1 MKLFIEVDGQPLAG
15 ITSEGERSGVL
26 RAGSQDLAREYI
38 ALAHG
43 YGDWDQLCREI
54 PDAARITITEEAD
67 S

>member
-1 MKLFIEVDGQPLAG
+1 MKYLIEFEGQPVDG

-26 RAGSQDLAREYI
+26 RAATEELAREYI

-54 PDAARITITEEAD
+54 PDAARMTITKVEA
-67 S
+67 